1 MRPLRLLLDGFGC
14 YRQPTEA
21 DFTDVD
27 FFALTG
33 PTGSGKSTVID
44 GLCFALYGTVPRWG
58 KENAIADAL
67 APAANGC
74 RVCLVFEVGGK
85 RYAAVRA
92 LNRDKQGRVHTKEAR
107 LELLD
112 PAVEPGAPIAALL
125 EASAEQIAEGPDLV
139 TAGVEE
145 LLGLSYQHFIQSVL
159 LPQGRFSRFLQAK
172 ASERQ
177 KLLVEL
183 LAFGVYEKVGQRA
196 RERARVAAERAGH
209 AQRERDK
216 LAGASPE
223 AEAEAAGR
231 LDALT
236 TLAAAVDSTLAGLR
250 ELAERAGKAA
260 EQAKQGRAETALLA
274 RVRTPAEVPGL
285 ADRISRADRL
295 FSERRSQLDGA
306 ERLAAEAGQHRE
318 ELPGQATTERIR
330 DAYTE
335 QRELAAELERQEK
348 DLAGAQAADR
358 DRAAALHAADEELER
373 ARAAVEHA
381 QRAHAAA
388 ALAETLTAG
397 DICPVCLREIT
408 TLPQH
413 TAPADLTAAKATVQA
428 ATQHRKRATDAQTLA
443 ARAAAAALAAVNST
457 RQRLD
462 KYAGYLAGA
471 PAEADVAASLTAI
484 AEAEAVLRTARRD
497 AATAKAGFGEA
508 ERARAALTDE
518 EKKAWARL
526 RAARDSV
533 VPLGAPVLEDSHLV
547 TSWTALTT
555 WAAEQ
560 NRTRA
565 QRQAELDAQ
574 AAELRKQ
581 VVDGTAGLT
590 RLLAGQGITG
600 VTDPTRAA
608 AAVATQT
615 ARAEN
620 ELAAIRQGIKRVTEL
635 DGEIRAARDEEQ
647 VAAMLGRLL
656 QARKFEGWLCS
667 EALDSL
673 VAEASVTLQELSGGQ
688 YELRRDE
695 RNELIVIDYQDA
707 GSSRPV
713 HTLSGGETFQASLAL
728 ALALSR
734 QVVGL
739 SGGMRDLNSMF
750 LDEGFGTL
758 DADTLE
764 TVAVTLERLAAD
776 SDRMVGIVT
785 HVPELAERVPVRFVV
800 SRTGAGSVLRK
811 ERVG

>member
-14 YRQPTEA
+14 YRQPAEA
-21 DFTDVD
+21 DFTDVE

-92 LNRDKQGRVHTKEAR
+92 LNRDSHGRVHTKEAR
-107 LELLD
+107 LERLD
-112 PAVEPGAPIAALL
+112 LAVEPDAPMPALL
-125 EASAEQIAEGPDLV
+125 EASIEQIAEGPDPV
-139 TAGVEE
+139 TAGVAE

-172 ASERQ
+172 ATERQ

-216 LAGASPE
+216 LADASPE
-223 AEAEAAGR
+223 AEATAAGR

-236 TLAAAVDSTLAGLR
+236 ALAATVDSTLADLR
-250 ELAERAGKAA
+250 ELADRAGQAA
-260 EQAKQGRAETALLA
+260 DQAKQGRVETALLA

-285 ADRISRADRL
+285 AERITQADDL
-295 FSERRSQLDGA
+295 VGERRTRLDRA
-306 ERLAAEAGQHRE
+306 EKLAAEA
-318 ELPGQATTERIR
+318 ELARDALPDRTVTERFC
-330 DAYTE
+330 DAYAD
-335 QRELAAELERQEK
+335 QRELAAELTGQEK
-348 DLAGAQAADR
+348 ALAAAQTAEQDS
-358 DRAAALHAADEELER
+358 AAALQAAEEELKR
-373 ARAAVEHA
+373 AEATVQQTE
-381 QRAHAAA
+381 RAHAAA
-388 ALAETLTAG
+388 ALAQTLAVG
-397 DICPVCLREIT
+397 DDCPVCLREVT
-408 TLPQH
+408 ALPQH
-413 TAPADLTAAKATVQA
+413 AAPAHLAEARSAAKDFSGQ
-428 ATQHRKRATDAQTLA
+428 RKRAADVHARA
-443 ARAAAAALAAVNST
+443 ARAAAAADAAVAST

-462 KYAGYLAGA
+462 KYAAYLAKA

-484 AEAEAVLRTARRD
+484 AEAEAALRTASRD
-497 AATAKAGFGEA
+497 AATARARFGEA
-508 ERARAALTDE
+508 ERARAALADE

-526 RAARDSV
+526 RAVRDSV

-555 WAAEQ
+555 WAAKQ
-560 NRTRA
+560 HRTQA

-574 AAELRKQ
+574 ATELRKQ

-590 RLLAGQGITG
+590 KLLAAHGITG

-620 ELAAIRQGIKRVTEL
+620 RLAAIRQAIKKAAGL
-635 DGEIRAARDEEQ
+635 DGEIRAAREEEQ

-673 VAEASVTLQELSGGQ
+673 VAEASVTLMELSGGQ
-688 YELRRDE
+688 YQLDRDD
-695 RNELIVIDYQDA
+695 RNELVVIDYADA
-707 GSSRPV
+707 GARRPV

-734 QVVGL
+734 QVAGL

-764 TVAVTLERLAAD
+764 TVAITLERLAAD
-776 SDRMVGIVT
+776 SDRMVGIIT

-800 SRTGAGSVLRK
+800 SRSGSGSALRK

>member
-14 YRQPTEA
+14 YRQPAEA
-21 DFTDVD
+21 DFTDVE
-27 FFALTG
+27 FFALVG

-74 RVCLVFEVGGK
+74 RVCLIFEVAGK

-112 PAVEPGAPIAALL
+112 SAVEPGAPMPALL
-125 EASAEQIAEGPDLV
+125 EASIEQIAEGPDLV
-139 TAGVEE
+139 TAEVEE

-196 RERARVAAERAGH
+196 RERARLATERAGH

-216 LAGASPE
+216 LAGATPE
-223 AEAEAAGR
+223 TEAAAAGR

-236 TLAAAVDSTLAGLR
+236 ALATTVDDTLTGLR
-250 ELAERAGKAA
+250 ELAERAAQAA
-260 EQAKQGRAETALLA
+260 EQAKQGREETALLA

-285 ADRISRADRL
+285 ADRLSQADKL
-295 FSERRSQLDGA
+295 FTERRRQLDEA
-306 ERLAAEAGQHRE
+306 DRLAAEAGQRAE
-318 ELPGQATTERIR
+318 ALPDQAATERIR
-330 DAYTE
+330 DAYAD

-348 DLAGAQAADR
+348 ELAGAQAADQER
-358 DRAAALHAADEELER
+358 TAALHAAEEELEH

-388 ALAETLTAG
+388 ALAQTLAAG
-397 DICPVCLREIT
+397 DTCPVCLRKIT
-408 TLPQH
+408 ALPEH
-413 TAPADLTAAKATVQA
+413 AAPADLTAAKSAVTA
-428 ATQHRKRATDAQTLA
+428 ATQQRKRAADAQTLA
-443 ARAAAAALAAVNST
+443 GRAGATAAAAVNST

-462 KYAGYLAGA
+462 KYSAYLAKA

-484 AEAEAVLRTARRD
+484 AEAEAALRTARRD
-497 AATAKAGFGEA
+497 AATAKAAFGEA

-533 VPLGAPVLEDSHLV
+533 VALGAPVLEDSHLV

-560 NRTRA
+560 NSTRSR
-565 QRQAELDAQ
+565 RQAELEAQ
-574 AAELRKQ
+574 ATELRKQ

-590 RLLAGQGITG
+590 RLLAEQGITG
-600 VTDPTRAA
+600 VADPTRAP
-608 AAVATQT
+608 AAVATRT

-620 ELAAIRQGIKRVTEL
+620 ELAAIRQAIKQAAEL
-635 DGEIRAARDEEQ
+635 DGEIRAAREEEQ

-673 VAEASVTLQELSGGQ
+673 VAEASVTLLELSGGQ
-688 YELRRDE
+688 YQLDRDD
-695 RNELIVIDYQDA
+695 RNELIVIDHLDA

-764 TVAVTLERLAAD
+764 TVAITLERLAAD
-776 SDRMVGIVT
+776 SDRMVGIIT

-800 SRTGAGSVLRK
+800 SRSGSGSALRK